1 MNRKIFTLIMF
12 SGILI
17 FTAIFAGGG
26 YYPEKPYLPA
36 SSQKPQTE
44 PKGEEIIIENI
55 IAIPQLPDFPT
66 GCESVALCVLLRHY
80 GAGVTVDMIADELPK
95 GPLPY
100 EFAGDFF
107 GADPEE
113 EFVGD
118 PRKEDSYGVF
128 EKPIETVAS
137 RFFSGAKSK
146 RGADLD
152 EVLEI
157 ISGGDPVMAWCA
169 VDENKA
175 IEYRRRWK
183 SITTGE
189 EIVWGS
195 GEHAVVVYGFTDQKL
210 YISDPMTGTLRDV
223 QKSAFERGF
232 SSLGGRI
239 VYYET

>member
-1 MNRKIFTLIMF
+1 
-12 SGILI
+12 
-17 FTAIFAGGG
+17 
-26 YYPEKPYLPA
+26 
-36 SSQKPQTE
+36 
-44 PKGEEIIIENI
+44 
-55 IAIPQLPDFPT
+55 
-66 GCESVALCVLLRHY
+66 
-80 GAGVTVDMIADELPK
+80 
-95 GPLPY
+95 
-100 EFAGDFF
+100 
-107 GADPEE
+107 
-113 EFVGD
+113 
-118 PRKEDSYGVF
+118 
-128 EKPIETVAS
+128 
-137 RFFSGAKSK
+137 
-146 RGADLD
+146 
-152 EVLEI
+152 
-157 ISGGDPVMAWCA
+157 MAWCA

>member
-44 PKGEEIIIENI
+44 PEGEEIIIENI

-100 EFAGDFF
+100 EFAGDLF

-118 PRKEDSYGVF
+118 PRKEGSYGVL
-128 EKPIETVAS
+128 KS
-137 RFFSGAKSK
+137 RSRRLQADFSAAQSQKEEPTS
-146 RGADLD
+146 
-152 EVLEI
+152 
-157 ISGGDPVMAWCA
+157 
-169 VDENKA
+169 
-175 IEYRRRWK
+175 
-183 SITTGE
+183 TTF
-189 EIVWGS
+189 W
-195 GEHAVVVYGFTDQKL
+195 
-210 YISDPMTGTLRDV
+210 R
-223 QKSAFERGF
+223 
-232 SSLGGRI
+232 
-239 VYYET
+239 